1 MVKKRKKA
9 PFKALKI
16 TLITIFSLFILSLV
30 ASVGMVL
37 AIIQNAPQLD
47 VNQILTLNET
57 SVLYNDK
64 DQFMDVVV
72 TPEQRTVIPFKE
84 MPQDLKNAFVSIEDE
99 RFYKH
104 NGIDLRRISG
114 VIYIDIKN
122 KIKGQSAL
130 QGASTITQQLLKN
143 TLLSSEVSFKR
154 KIQEMYLAVKLENY
168 LTKDQIL
175 EAYMNTIFLGGR
187 ANGVEAA
194 SEQYF
199 NKKTKDLSLVECAFI
214 AGIPQSPSVSY
225 SAAIKR
231 NQSVYIN
238 RTQTVLMK
246 MHQNGYIS
254 DQQYNAAL
262 SDLANNKLTFQF
274 PSNSNSKLNYG
285 WFSLPA
291 IEQVKKDLKLE
302 YHYTDTE
309 VQHLL
314 MYGGL
319 KIFTTMDK
327 DAQDNTQKILNDD
340 STFGIASKK
349 DKNSTL
355 QPQASAVIMDYHSGE
370 VKALIGGRGGNDQPL
385 MSYNR
390 AASENFLR
398 PSGSS
403 IKPLTVYGA
412 AIDSKQATAATIID
426 DSPLPDDVAKMYG
439 SANKPYNPKNDDY
452 SYMGDITLRTAL
464 MHSRNLVA
472 VKLENQIGLKT
483 GIDYAEKF
491 GLTLDEHDRTSIA
504 ALSLGQLHH
513 GTNPLTMAAAY
524 GTFGNNGT
532 YTYAKLYRK
541 VVDRTG
547 KTILENKHE
556 TKKVLS
562 PESAYIMYD
571 LLKGPVSPGGT
582 GPRANFGD
590 MPVRGKTGTSG
601 DQRDLWFCGLTPYYS
616 ASVWI
621 GNDDN
626 SVVNGIS
633 SNTAAG
639 VWSAIMQPLHE
650 NLQPKDIE
658 MPQGVVSSVV
668 CEESGKLPTS
678 ACYSDP
684 TGNKTYSELFVD
696 GTIPTDY
703 CNLSHSAGKNNSIID
718 DLLKPF
724 KNNNDVNN
732 NGNVNNGTTDNKNTN
747 NNTNVNEDNLNPGN
761 TDTNADGE
769 DANIPSSNNNVSN
782 PKKNKNTNPKKTTN

>member
-9 PFKALKI
+9 PYKALKI

-30 ASVGMVL
+30 ASVGIVL
-37 AIIQNAPQLD
+37 AIIQNAPTLD

-64 DQFMDVVV
+64 SQFMDVVV
-72 TPEQRTVIPFKE
+72 TPEQRTVISFKD

-104 NGIDLRRISG
+104 NGIDLKRISG
-114 VIYIDIKN
+114 VIYIDIKS
-122 KIKGQSAL
+122 KLKGQSTL

-143 TLLSSEVSFKR
+143 TLLSSEVSLKR
-154 KIQEMYLAVKLENY
+154 KIQEMYLALKLENY

-194 SEQYF
+194 SAQYF
-199 NKKTKDLSLVECAFI
+199 NKKAKDLNLVECAFI
-214 AGIPQSPSVSY
+214 AGVPQSPSASY
-225 SAAIKR
+225 SSAIKQ

-246 MHQNGYIS
+246 MHENGYIS
-254 DQQYNAAL
+254 DQQYNDAL
-262 SDLANNKLTFQF
+262 SNLANNKLTFHF

-291 IEQVKKDLKLE
+291 IEQVKKDLQTE
-302 YHYTDTE
+302 YHYSSTE

-319 KIFTTMDK
+319 KIYTTMDK
-327 DAQDNTQKILNDD
+327 DAQDNTQNLLNDD
-340 STFGIASKK
+340 STFGIKSKK
-349 DKNSTL
+349 DKNGSL

-370 VKALIGGRGGNDQPL
+370 VKAIVGGRGDNNQPL
-385 MSYNR
+385 MTYNR

-412 AIDSKQATAATIID
+412 AIDSKQATAATVID
-426 DSPLPDDVAKMYG
+426 DSPLPDNIAKMYG
-439 SANKPYNPKNDDY
+439 SANNPYNPRNDDG
-452 SYMGDITLRTAL
+452 SFLGDITLRTAL

-483 GIDYAEKF
+483 GADYAEKF
-491 GLTLDEHDRTSIA
+491 GITLDEHDRTSIA

-524 GTFGNNGT
+524 GTFGNDGN
-532 YTYAKLYRK
+532 YTYAKLYSK

-547 KTILENKHE
+547 KVILENKHS
-556 TKKVLS
+556 TKRVLS

-571 LLKGPVSPGGT
+571 LLKGPVSPSGT

-601 DQRDLWFCGLTPYYS
+601 DQRDLWFSGLTPYYS
-616 ASVWI
+616 AAVWI

-626 SVVNGIS
+626 SVANGIS

-639 VWSAIMQPLHE
+639 VWSAIMQPIHE
-650 NLQPKDIE
+650 NLQPKDID
-658 MPQGVVSSVV
+658 MPQGVVSAVV
-668 CEESGKLPTS
+668 CEESGNLPTS

-684 TGNKTYSELFVD
+684 TGHKTYSELFVD

-703 CNLSHSAGKNNSIID
+703 CNLSHSFSKNNSIID
-718 DLLKPF
+718 NLLKPF
-724 KNNNDVNN
+724 KNNND
-732 NGNVNNGTTDNKNTN
+732 NVNNGTTDNKSIN
-747 NNTNVNEDNLNPGN
+747 NNTNVNENNLNPSN
-761 TDTNADGE
+761 TDTNADEE
-769 DANIPSSNNNVSN
+769 DANIPSSNNVSN
-782 PKKNKNTNPKKTTN
+782 NKKDKNTNPKKTTN

>member
-9 PFKALKI
+9 PYKALKI

-30 ASVGMVL
+30 ASVGIVL
-37 AIIQNAPQLD
+37 AIIQNAPTLD

-64 DQFMDVVV
+64 SQFMDVVV
-72 TPEQRTVIPFKE
+72 TPEQRTVISFKD

-104 NGIDLRRISG
+104 NGIDLKRISG
-114 VIYIDIKN
+114 VIYIDIKS
-122 KIKGQSAL
+122 KLKGQSTL

-143 TLLSSEVSFKR
+143 TLLSSEVSLKR
-154 KIQEMYLAVKLENY
+154 KIQEIYLALKLENY

-199 NKKTKDLSLVECAFI
+199 NKKAKDLNLVECAFI
-214 AGIPQSPSVSY
+214 AGVPQSPSASY
-225 SAAIKR
+225 SSAIKQ

-246 MHQNGYIS
+246 MHENGYIS
-254 DQQYNAAL
+254 DQQYNDAL
-262 SDLANNKLTFQF
+262 SDLANNKLTFHF
-274 PSNSNSKLNYG
+274 PSSSNSKLNYG

-291 IEQVKKDLKLE
+291 IEQVKKDLQTE
-302 YHYTDTE
+302 YHYSDAE

-319 KIFTTMDK
+319 KIYTTMDK
-327 DAQDNTQKILNDD
+327 DAQDNTQNLLNDD
-340 STFGIASKK
+340 STFGIKSKK
-349 DKNSTL
+349 DKNGSL

-370 VKALIGGRGGNDQPL
+370 VKAIVGGRGDNNQPL
-385 MSYNR
+385 MTYNR

-398 PSGSS
+398 ASGSS

-412 AIDSKQATAATIID
+412 AIDSKQATAATVIE
-426 DSPLPDDVAKMYG
+426 DSPLSDNIAKMYG
-439 SANKPYNPKNDDY
+439 STNKPYTPKNDDG
-452 SYMGDITLRTAL
+452 SFLGDITLRTAL

-472 VKLENQIGLKT
+472 VKLENQIGIKT
-483 GIDYAEKF
+483 GADYAEKF
-491 GLTLDEHDRTSIA
+491 GITLDEHDRTSIA

-524 GTFGNNGT
+524 GTFGNDGN
-532 YTYAKLYRK
+532 YTYAKLYSK

-547 KTILENKHE
+547 KIILENKHK

-571 LLKGPVSPGGT
+571 LLKGPVSSSGT

-616 ASVWI
+616 AAVWI

-626 SVVNGIS
+626 SVVNNVS

-639 VWSAIMQPLHE
+639 TWAAIMQPIHQ

-668 CEESGKLPTS
+668 CEASGKLPTS

-684 TGNKTYSELFVD
+684 TGNEPYSELFID

-703 CNLSHSAGKNNSIID
+703 CNLSHSYHHNNSIID
-718 DLLKPF
+718 NLLKPF
-724 KNNNDVNN
+724 KGTTPNNND
-732 NGNVNNGTTDNKNTN
+732 GTNTN
-747 NNTNVNEDNLNPGN
+747 NNTNNTNNKNSDTTSNESNTPSNN
-761 TDTNADGE
+761 TDINQG
-769 DANIPSSNNNVSN
+769 DANTPNSNNNNVN
-782 PKKNKNTNPKKTTN
+782 NNKNTNTQNPIIGN